1 MIPRTLVPRDVRP
14 LSAESGTAR
23 ARRLGTE
30 LDARTLLAAV
40 PAAGPL
46 EERSQIPTHLPLE
59 VFAKRQLVPRDMPVA
74 PLEIEA
80 EAPEHIVPSRL
91 DDRIVVPPGSRA
103 PEAAAAPAALERL
116 PELLEPDVLTTGEVN
131 LLVEVTPPS
140 RAKFSRMQATFSSVA
155 FHALV
160 VVLIL
165 LQPKLFPYREPTPE
179 EVEMAHRSLG
189 FIYLPPEVRE
199 VPRIP
204 APPAEQPTPKIRI
217 DPRILRQP
225 GPPPEDLITPG
236 PTGRERAIPEP
247 DPRPRAER
255 ESADESRRAEAPRPP
270 LKFENPRD
278 PEARSSLIVPRS
290 SPGRLLEDSL
300 RAAIEDRGGA
310 SSDFGG
316 PIPPRPSPGG
326 SGTGSVPGSGGGGQG
341 YLGGNVQ
348 ILTPTE
354 GVDFTNYMA
363 RVLASVRRNWYAVI
377 PESARLGERG
387 KVVIQFRILNTGNVP
402 SGEPYLVATSGR
414 EPLDRA
420 AMSSI
425 RASSPFEPLPSAFR
439 GPFIELRFIFLYNLP
454 LDTP

>member
-1 MIPRTLVPRDVRP
+1 MIPRTLVPRDARP
-14 LSAESGTAR
+14 LSEQSGTAR

-46 EERSQIPTHLPLE
+46 EERSQIPAHLPLE
-59 VFAKRQLVPRDMPVA
+59 VFARRQLVPRDMPVV

-80 EAPEHIVPSRL
+80 TAPEDIAASRL

-103 PEAAAAPAALERL
+103 PEAAAPAALERL

-140 RAKFSRMQATFSSVA
+140 RAKFSRMQATLSSVA

-165 LQPKLFPYREPTPE
+165 LQPKLFPYHEPTPQ

-189 FIYLPPEVRE
+189 LIYLPPEVRE

-204 APPAEQPTPKIRI
+204 APPAEQLSPKIRI

-236 PTGRERAIPEP
+236 PTGREGGRALPEP
-247 DPRPRAER
+247 PLRPER
-255 ESADESRRAEAPRPP
+255 EMAEESRRTEAARPQ
-270 LKFENPRD
+270 LKLENPKE
-278 PEARSSLIVPRS
+278 PAAPPGLIVPRS

-387 KVVIQFRILNTGNVP
+387 KVVIQFRILSTGNVP